1 MQASKEAGYPPRG
14 RVSCL
19 PQLAAPETEPESLD
33 AGGIQRVQVLKKK
46 VSESSQQVQACEKT
60 VSGSIK
66 QIQARKTTVHS
77 SIRRVRVQKKTVR
90 RIKLAGSYTVE
101 AAFLFPIIILVLA
114 FVLRLSIGLYVTV
127 REAAEDTES
136 VTELDTRGMFLDS
149 NQIQNF
155 LENLTD

>member
-14 RVSCL
+14 GVSFL

-33 AGGIQRVQVLKKK
+33 TGGIQRVQVLKKK

-90 RIKLAGSYTVE
+90 GIKLAGSYTVE